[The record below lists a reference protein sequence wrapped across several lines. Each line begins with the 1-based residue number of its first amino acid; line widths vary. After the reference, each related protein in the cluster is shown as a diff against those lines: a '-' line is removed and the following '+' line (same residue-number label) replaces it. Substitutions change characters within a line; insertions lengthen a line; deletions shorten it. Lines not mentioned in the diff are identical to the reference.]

1 MGAGGIGV
9 SSLMKLAFD
18 RGAIVSGC
26 DLKKNSTT
34 EYLNSQSMPVFIGH
48 SPDHIHEQDLI
59 VFSTA
64 ISSHNL
70 ELELAKESGIE
81 CLPRSSMLRILQEGS
96 SLIGITG
103 SHGKTTTTGLI
114 SHILIKNGYDPS
126 VAIGGISSSLDDKNF
141 RIGNGKWFVSEL
153 DESDASMLNSSPLVG
168 VITNIDREHID
179 FYGNMGNLK
188 KAFLQF
194 AEYIPDDG
202 CLVICNDDPLAK
214 ELADQIENNINVI
227 RYGLSSNCQFNA
239 QNIVFLKERTEFEV
253 IARGQMIQA
262 SIPLLG
268 EHNVLN
274 SLAAIAACS
283 FGGVAIEKAVECLT
297 DYKTIKR
304 RLDVL
309 YSAGPIII
317 DDYAHHPK
325 EIAASLKA
333 VKSMSCRRVVA
344 VFQAHRYTRL
354 KDLWN
359 DFAIALHIPDEV
371 IVVDIYTANEDPIEG
386 VTADIFARTLL
397 EMGKQSVQYIP
408 KFEGVLD
415 YLRSTL
421 GKEDLLITLGAG
433 DVNYISKNLA
443 VEYIKR

>member
-34 EYLNSQSMPVFIGH
+34 EYLNSQNMPVSIGH
-48 SPDHIHEQDLI
+48 SPEHIHNQDLI
-59 VFSTA
+59 VYSTA
-64 ISSHNL
+64 ISAHNL

-96 SLIGITG
+96 QLIGVTG

-126 VAIGGISSSLDDKNF
+126 VAIGGISASLDDKNF
-141 RIGNGKWFVSEL
+141 RIGSGKWFVSEL
-153 DESDASMLNSSPLVG
+153 DESDASMLNSSPLIG

-179 FYGNMGNLK
+179 FYGSMGNLK
-188 KAFLQF
+188 KAFKQF
-194 AEYIPDDG
+194 AEFIPDDG

-214 ELADQIENNINVI
+214 ELADQIENDIRVI
-227 RYGLSSNCQFNA
+227 RYGLDSSCRIQA
-239 QNIVFLKERTEFEV
+239 QNIAFFKERTEFDV
-253 IARGQMIQA
+253 LVGGAMFKA

-268 EHNVLN
+268 AHNVLN
-274 SLAAIAACS
+274 SLAAIAACE
-283 FGGVAIEKAVECLT
+283 FCGVTIEKTIEVLA

-309 YSAGPIII
+309 YSVGPIII

-325 EIAASLKA
+325 EISASLKA
-333 VKSMSCRRVVA
+333 VKSMACRRVVA

-371 IVVDIYTANEDPIEG
+371 IVVDIYSANEDPIEG
-386 VTADIFARTLL
+386 VSADIFARTLL
-397 EMGKQSVQYIP
+397 EMGVSSVQYIP
-408 KFEGVLD
+408 KFDSVMD
-415 YLRSTL
+415 YLHSTL

-443 VEYIKR
+443 IEYIKK

>member
-70 ELELAKESGIE
+70 ELELAKETGIE

-153 DESDASMLNSSPLVG
+153 DESDASMLNCSPLVG

-179 FYGNMGNLK
+179 FYGSMGNLK
-188 KAFLQF
+188 KAFQQF

-227 RYGLSSNCQFNA
+227 RYGLSPNCQFNA
-239 QNIVFLKERTEFEV
+239 QSIALLKDRTEFEV
-253 IARGQMIQA
+253 FAKGKLVKA

-283 FGGVAIEKAVECLT
+283 FSGVEAEKAVDCLA

-309 YSAGPIII
+309 YSVGPIII

-359 DFAIALHIPDEV
+359 DFAIALHLPDEI
-371 IVVDIYTANEDPIEG
+371 IVVDIYSANEDPIEG

-408 KFEGVLD
+408 KFESVLD

-421 GKEDLLITLGAG
+421 GKEDLVITLGAG

-443 VEYIKR
+443 IEYIKR